1 MKYSEGKHGRLF
13 VMRLENG
20 EVLHKTIEE
29 FAEEHMI
36 SAAVVFVIGGIDKGS
51 KLVVGPKDGA
61 DRPIVPMERV
71 IDNVHEISG
80 VGTIFPDEGGRPIS
94 HIHVAS
100 GRGSST
106 KTGCVRRGVKV
117 WQVVEVVVLEIL
129 GTSSKRRHDGET
141 GFDLLE
147 TLTIQYSE
155 ITSDDLLQG
164 IVRGTSIVTIS
175 PDGPAPA
182 SVSVSRFARTL

>member
-1 MKYSEGKHGRLF
+1 MKYTEGKHGRIF

-20 EVLHKTIEE
+20 EVLHKTIEG

-71 IDNVHEISG
+71 IDGVHEISG
-80 VGTIFPDEGGRPIS
+80 VGTIFPDEVGRPVS

-106 KTGCVRRGVKV
+106 KTGCIRRGVKV
-117 WQVVEVVVLEIL
+117 WQVVEVVILEIL
-129 GTSSKRRHDGET
+129 GADSKRRHDAET

-147 TLTIQYSE
+147 
-155 ITSDDLLQG
+155 
-164 IVRGTSIVTIS
+164 
-175 PDGPAPA
+175 P
-182 SVSVSRFARTL
+182 